1 MSHPETCPVCEGSG
15 KALGYPV
22 EGSGVVEACYGCE
35 GRGWILAHDY
45 YVEELDKLKK
55 RVSTLE
61 TELHRVDIL
70 ASSR

>member
-15 KALGYPV
+15 KALGYP
-22 EGSGVVEACYGCE
+22 SKDIEACYGCE
-35 GRGWILAHDY
+35 GKGWILAHDY
-45 YVEELDKLKK
+45 YAEELNRLKR

-61 TELHRVDIL
+61 TELHRVDIN